1 MVARPRRDGRTG
13 RVSRAKPPPR
23 AVIDADIIY
32 SRVLHD
38 LMGRVADD
46 LGLLDLVWSRQL
58 LAEAEQAL
66 IKRKGLAE
74 EVAQRWVGYLSE
86 SFPGGETSIEEAQ
99 AGLAVTAARCQARL
113 RAALSPARVLP
124 SPRSSR
130 PAGGRA

>member
-1 MVARPRRDGRTG
+1 VQ
-13 RVSRAKPPPR
+13 SPPPR

-38 LMGRVADD
+38 LMGRVAGD

-74 EVAQRWVGYLSE
+74 EVAQTLG
-86 SFPGGETSIEEAQ
+86 
-99 AGLAVTAARCQARL
+99 
-113 RAALSPARVLP
+113 RVSL
-124 SPRSSR
+124 
-130 PAGGRA
+130 